1 MYLENQES
9 SSTLETLN
17 LEKLEERYQE
27 IRAIATDLAGD
38 VDDVPR
44 RASLLRGIYLE
55 TGGRHRFPLLGAH
68 GVLWGHVKFQVA
80 EKFIKNTNAN
90 SFMEGIRDVGRR
102 IFIDVYTHYKF
113 SKEFGLHPKAEKFVR
128 PELLTVL
135 NQMHESVK
143 TSKPCSPDV
152 LRELFRQSLLW
163 EQEMTVTSG
172 VFEEFEKLGNAAF
185 RSIAK
190 KPIVNFAFFP
200 SRKYLWFKDFTDK
213 EERIEKAL
221 QTYDIAEQVGWLYV
235 QARLERYQIK
245 SLWELDSDYIDFESA
260 ASAV

>member
-1 MYLENQES
+1 MYLENQECQA
-9 SSTLETLN
+9 LETLN
-17 LEKLEERYQE
+17 LESWRDIKKSVLFRLILQVMLMTLHVGHRYLG
-27 IRAIATDLAGD
+27 DL
-38 VDDVPR
+38 
-44 RASLLRGIYLE
+44 SE
-55 TGGRHRFPLLGAH
+55 TGGRHRFLAWSSRIF
-68 GVLWGHVKFQVA
+68 VGHVKFQVA

-113 SKEFGLHPKAEKFVR
+113 SKEFGLHPKAEN
-128 PELLTVL
+128 LLDQSFDGL
-135 NQMHESVK
+135 NQMLRCEDVK
-143 TSKPCSPDV
+143 TLLSDV

-200 SRKYLWFKDFTDK
+200 SC
-213 EERIEKAL
+213 
-221 QTYDIAEQVGWLYV
+221 V
-235 QARLERYQIK
+235 
-245 SLWELDSDYIDFESA
+245 SL
-260 ASAV
+260 V